1 MKNHAKRLGKQ
12 SIDVFLSLTEPDFL
26 PKQSERDLLPSRN
39 VFVSPVI
46 KQYTSS
52 EPLYLLQNSISAI
65 RMIYE
70 INYILRYPSFLSC
83 IFL

>member
-1 MKNHAKRLGKQ
+1 MHKKSALCMKNHAKRLGKQ
-12 SIDVFLSLTEPDFL
+12 SIGVFLSLTEPDFL

-52 EPLYLLQNSISAI
+52 ESLYLLQNGIFDI
-65 RMIYE
+65 RVIYE
-70 INYILRYPSFLSC
+70 VDYI
-83 IFL
+83 

>member
-12 SIDVFLSLTEPDFL
+12 SIGVFLSLTEPDFL
-26 PKQSERDLLPSRN
+26 PKQSARGLLPSGN

-52 EPLYLLQNSISAI
+52 ESLYLLQNSISAI
-65 RMIYE
+65 RMIHG

>member
-12 SIDVFLSLTEPDFL
+12 SIGVFLSLMEPDFL
-26 PKQSERDLLPSRN
+26 PKQSVRDLLPSGN
-39 VFVSPVI
+39 VFVLSVI

-65 RMIYE
+65 RMIHE